1 MFDSGRPL
9 YHIISTVLSLA
20 ICHSCCL
27 YEPIDIQI
35 LKSADHR
42 ITSEIQ
48 RIMMVNHALYNKSR
62 FLNEE
67 NLPVRNN
74 YDSIVTNHYFE
85 GLSEALI
92 KSPRFDL
99 ISMDPITMNKAGY
112 NERFKSMDWVTVKE
126 LCRDSSI
133 DALLVLE
140 NYQVL
145 YSDKV
150 PVYYS
155 PAEGNFYGTLKM
167 ENNSL
172 WKIYFPSK
180 DTIVDDYLQKDTLYW
195 DGHGDSEYEVYDQIP
210 EAKQAVF
217 QSCYYAGIK
226 YGERISQTWVN
237 KKRYLITCENKDFK
251 KALEMA
257 KQNNWMI
264 AIDIW
269 KKFPYGKNKR
279 LASYAS
285 YNLAVASEIMDNI
298 DAALE
303 WASKSYFI
311 KNRKDAFIE
320 NYIRILEDRKNE
332 KEIIL
337 DQLE

>member
-1 MFDSGRPL
+1 MFNSGRPIYYIVVIL
-9 YHIISTVLSLA
+9 IFLA
-20 ICHSCCL
+20 ICHSCYL

-42 ITSEIQ
+42 ITSEIH
-48 RIMMVNHALYNKSR
+48 RIFIVNHALYKKSQ
-62 FLNEE
+62 FVNEDKIS
-67 NLPVRNN
+67 VKTN
-74 YDSIVTNHYFE
+74 YDSTATSYYFE
-85 GLSEALI
+85 GLSEIFLR
-92 KSPRFDL
+92 SPRFDL
-99 ISMDPITMNKAGY
+99 ISMEPIVIYKAGY
-112 NERFKSMDWVTVKE
+112 NERFMSLDWGTVKKI
-126 LCRDSSI
+126 CSDSCV

-145 YSDKV
+145 YSNKV

-155 PAEGNFYGTLKM
+155 PDEGNFYGTLEM

-195 DGHGDSEYEVYDQIP
+195 DGHGNSEYEVYNQIP
-210 EAKQAVF
+210 EINQAIF

-237 KKRYLITCENKDFK
+237 NKRYLITCENKDFK

-257 KQNNWMI
+257 KQNDWMI

-269 KKFPYGKNKR
+269 KKYPYGKNKR

-311 KNRKDAFIE
+311 KNRNDKFIE
-320 NYIRILEDRKNE
+320 NYIKILEYRKTE
-332 KEIIL
+332 KENIL
-337 DQLE
+337 NQLK

>member
-1 MFDSGRPL
+1 MFYSGRHL
-9 YHIISTVLSLA
+9 CHIIVSVLSLA

-48 RIMMVNHALYNKSR
+48 RIMLVNHALYNDNR
-62 FLNEE
+62 FINKE
-67 NLPVRNN
+67 NLPVRNS
-74 YDSIVTNHYFE
+74 YDSIVTSYYFE
-85 GLSEALI
+85 GLSETLI
-92 KSPRFDL
+92 KSPRFYL
-99 ISMDPITMNKAGY
+99 ISIDPITMNKAGY
-112 NERFKSMDWVTVKE
+112 NERFKSIDWVTVKR
-126 LCRDSSI
+126 LCRDSCV

-155 PAEGNFYGTLKM
+155 PEQGNFYGTLIM

-195 DGHGDSEYEVYDQIP
+195 DGHGNSEYEVYDQIP
-210 EAKQAVF
+210 ETKQAVL

-237 KKRYLITCENKDFK
+237 KKRYLITCENNDFK

-311 KNRKDAFIE
+311 KNRKEAFIE
-320 NYIRILEDRKNE
+320 NYIRILEERKIE

-337 DQLE
+337 NQLK